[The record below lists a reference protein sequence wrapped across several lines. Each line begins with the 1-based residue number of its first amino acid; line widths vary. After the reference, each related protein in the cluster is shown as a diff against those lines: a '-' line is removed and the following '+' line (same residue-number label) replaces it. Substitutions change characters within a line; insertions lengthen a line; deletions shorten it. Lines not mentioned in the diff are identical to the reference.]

1 MTGASSSKNL
11 GNLDWL
17 AALKRLAIAGE
28 PAVLVT
34 VSSVK
39 GSTPRE
45 AGTKMVVTAEDFDGT
60 IGGGHLEYRCLEIA
74 RDILQKKPD
83 GRARQ
88 HMSFPLGPALGQC
101 CGGHAEVLFEAVVA
115 EDVEALESDPHALLV
130 TPLTSGDGAMYLR
143 TPFAGE
149 EIEGLPRIATEAG
162 REVLIQRIG
171 DRHPQVFLFGAGHV
185 GQAVV
190 KALEPL
196 PFAVRWIDSRAEL
209 FPEEWPANVR
219 LEVTD
224 KPDLQVKAAEANALY
239 LVMTHSHQLDLEIC
253 ERVLRRGDFAYLGL
267 IGSETKRARFVRRL
281 RIKGVT
287 REAVDRMTC
296 PIGIPGISGKHPA
309 EIAASVSAQLLV
321 ACERVSA
328 AQRSPREEE
337 PGATDKSLLR
347 GS

>member
-1 MTGASSSKNL
+1 MTGLSSSKNL
-11 GNLDWL
+11 GKLDWL

-28 PAVLVT
+28 PVILVT
-34 VSSVK
+34 VTSVK

-45 AGTKMVVTAEDFDGT
+45 AGTKMVVTAEDFHGT

-88 HMSFPLGPALGQC
+88 RESFPLGPALGQC
-101 CGGHAEVLFEAVVA
+101 CGGHAEVLFEAVLA
-115 EDVEALESDPHALLV
+115 EDVEGLAPDAHSLLI
-130 TPLTSGDGAMYLR
+130 TPLTCGDGAMYLR
-143 TPFAGE
+143 ALLDGE
-149 EIEGLPRIATEAG
+149 DIKGLPRTAMEAG
-162 REVLIQRIG
+162 REVFIERIG
-171 DRHPQVFLFGAGHV
+171 GWRPQVFLFGAGHV

-190 KALEPL
+190 RALEPL
-196 PFAVRWIDSRAEL
+196 PFEVRWIDSRAEV
-209 FPEEWPANVR
+209 FPGERPAHVR
-219 LEVTD
+219 VEVTD
-224 KPDLQVKAAEANALY
+224 DPDLQVKSAEANALY

-328 AQRSPREEE
+328 AQRRSREEE